1 MAAAH
6 DPNQMGLESGG
17 IALHIGV
24 HKTGT
29 TAIQA
34 ALANCRPILGTWGV
48 HYPGEGQAHRL
59 IASSAMGRGLGW
71 RVTGA
76 VPPDP
81 RAWNDFVADARAY
94 PGITVCSSEFFAES
108 STETAQRIIDQIGRS
123 QVHVILTLRNLA
135 RILPSAWQQILK
147 SGYETAYLPWLTHVL
162 TATELEPKAESFWIR
177 QRHDVVVNRWS
188 QIVGPERMT
197 VVVVDDADRDGIY
210 RNFENLLGLPDDTL
224 LNQRDAAPNR
234 SMTLAEAE
242 LLRQINIA
250 VGGGKGWRPYTDQV
264 HDGLIKAMIERRV
277 PAADEARMQT
287 PQWALDRAAELAQT
301 YVDAIR
307 DSGVNV
313 VGDLAVLAEHLNG
326 PDVVDETPPTNMPIS
341 AAMTAMLGALDGS
354 RPAPPL
360 STSARIRRRIRKVG
374 SDLRPRGRA

>member
-1 MAAAH
+1 MV
-6 DPNQMGLESGG
+6 
-17 IALHIGV
+17 LHIGV

-34 ALANCRPILGTWGV
+34 ALANSRSVLDTWGV
-48 HYPGEGQAHRL
+48 QYRGDGQAHRL

-71 RVTGA
+71 RVAGA
-76 VPPDP
+76 APPDP
-81 RAWNDFVADARAY
+81 RAWTEFVREAHAY
-94 PGITVCSSEFFAES
+94 TGITVCSSEFFAES
-108 STETAQRIIDQIGRS
+108 STETAQQIVDQIGADR
-123 QVHVILTLRNLA
+123 VHVIVTLRNFA

-147 SGYETAYLPWLTHVL
+147 SGYETAYIPWLTHVL

-177 QRHDVVVNRWS
+177 QSHDVVVSRWS
-188 QIVGPERMT
+188 QIAGPEHMT

-210 RNFENLLGLPDDTL
+210 RNFEHLLGLPDDTL
-224 LNQRDAAPNR
+224 LKHRDPAPNR

-250 VGGGKGWRPYTDQV
+250 LGGGKGWRPYTDQV

-287 PQWALDRAAELAQT
+287 PQWALDRAAEIART
-301 YVDAIR
+301 YVDAIKA
-307 DSGVNV
+307 SGVHV
-313 VGDLAVLAEHLNG
+313 VGDLNVLAEHLKG
-326 PDVVDETPPTNMPIS
+326 PESVDQTPPTSIPIS

-360 STSARIRRRIRKVG
+360 STAARVKRRVRRIT
-374 SDLRPRGRA
+374 SDLRAKGRP